1 MEQGNRWGEAIRE
14 PGRDLAAAAAAAAIG
29 ERSESEERRIGGDD

>member
-14 PGRDLAAAAAAAAIG
+14 PGRDLAAAAAAAIG